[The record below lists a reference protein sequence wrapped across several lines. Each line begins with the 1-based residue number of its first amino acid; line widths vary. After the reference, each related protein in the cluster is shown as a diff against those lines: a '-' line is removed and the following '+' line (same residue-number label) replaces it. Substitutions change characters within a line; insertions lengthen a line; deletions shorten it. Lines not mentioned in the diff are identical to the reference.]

1 MYVEIRVS
9 EGDKVLYKIYTFV
22 IKQVTRPGTP
32 ARRLPAD
39 RKPCIFLCNNFKIT
53 FYIDTEVKRLYL
65 FSSTL

>member
-32 ARRLPAD
+32 ARRLLAD
-39 RKPCIFLCNNFKIT
+39 RKPCIFLCNNSKIDLG
-53 FYIDTEVKRLYL
+53 IETEVKGYVL
-65 FSSTL
+65 STHRI